1 MIGTVLKHRYE
12 VLEKIGEGSFFT
24 VYKCQDKID
33 NRTVAVKVLLP
44 QYAANGM
51 FAERMIVEAQ
61 AMIGVRHPGIVE
73 VLDTGCQDGNY
84 FIVVEYVKGV
94 DLRERLRRSTPLTLL
109 TAIDLGMAL
118 CDALDYA
125 HRRGFV
131 HGDLRPGNIL
141 VTAEGQIKIADFWV
155 NEAVVSSQSIRT
167 NAMMR
172 SIHYMAP
179 EVAEGKQSS
188 TASDIYSLGIILFEA
203 LTGTLPFE
211 GDTPITV
218 ALKHAKEPVPS
229 PRTLNP
235 GIPKTL
241 DAVIVKALQKLPH
254 QRFRSAKAMFND
266 LKAVRNALNLTKTVT
281 WTAVS
286 EKETPEPPSEEA
298 EDELEEIPILS
309 AILKTLIVIVA
320 LIGIFGVMVIGYV
333 WMSPGEVEVPDL
345 IGQQIDRA
353 RIIAD
358 QKHIT
363 LNIKG
368 EEYNENTEKF
378 PKGTIY
384 FMNPAP
390 GRHIKE
396 GKSVDVWV
404 SKGSKYTKTPSIVNL
419 TMEDAREQ
427 IINAGLT
434 VGEISQDYNDTIPAG
449 SVISQSPAPG
459 TRQERGQRVNM
470 VVSLGPKFEEEIP
483 TPPEEENRPPMEP
496 RSFDVI
502 IKKVP
507 PGRDNQTVQI
517 VVVDNLGE
525 KVAYTGLA
533 KPGDRIQQTVEGIGE
548 RIVIRVYIDGKLVQ
562 EETK

>member
-12 VLEKIGEGSFFT
+12 VLEKIGEGNFFT

-61 AMIGVRHPGIVE
+61 AMIGIRHPGIVE

-84 FIVVEYVKGV
+84 FVVVEYVKGL
-94 DLRERLRRSTPLTLL
+94 DLRERLRRSAPLPLL
-109 TAIDLGMAL
+109 TAVDLGMAL
-118 CDALDYA
+118 CDALDFA

-141 VTAEGQIKIADFWV
+141 VTAEGRVKIADFWV
-155 NEAVVSSQSIRT
+155 NEAVASSQTIRT

-172 SIHYMAP
+172 SVCYTAP
-179 EVAEGKQSS
+179 EVAEGKQASI
-188 TASDIYSLGIILFEA
+188 ASDIYSLGVILFEA
-203 LTGTLPFE
+203 LAGTLPFD
-211 GDTPITV
+211 GDTPITI
-218 ALKHAKEPVPS
+218 ALKHSKEPVPS
-229 PRTLNP
+229 PRKLNP
-235 GIPKTL
+235 GIPKNL
-241 DAVIVKALQKLPH
+241 EDVVVKALQKLPH
-254 QRFRSAKAMFND
+254 QRFRSARAMFND
-266 LKAVRNALNLTKTVT
+266 LKAVREALNMTKPVT
-281 WTAVS
+281 WSAVPDRETA
-286 EKETPEPPSEEA
+286 ELPSDQPD
-298 EDELEEIPILS
+298 EDLEEPAILS
-309 AILKTLIVIVA
+309 AILKTLMAIVA
-320 LIGIFGVMVIGYV
+320 LIGIFGAIVIGYV
-333 WMSPGEVEVPDL
+333 WFSPGEVEVPDL

-363 LNIKG
+363 LNIKA

-378 PKGTIY
+378 PKGAIY

-404 SKGSKYTKTPSIVNL
+404 SKGSRYTTTPSVTNL
-419 TMEDAREQ
+419 SVEDARQ
-427 IINAGLT
+427 RIIDAGLT
-434 VGEISQDYNDTIPAG
+434 VGEISQDYSNTIPAG
-449 SVISQSPAPG
+449 SVIAQSPAPG
-459 TRQERGQRVNM
+459 TRQERGEPVNM
-470 VVSLGPKFEEEIP
+470 VVSLGTKFEYEIP
-483 TPPEEENRPPMEP
+483 SPPEEESRQSAQR
-496 RSFDVI
+496 RSFDVT

-507 PGRDNQTVQI
+507 PGSDNQTVQI
-517 VVVDNLGE
+517 VVVDDYGE
-525 KVAYTGLA
+525 KIAYTGLA

-548 RIVIRVYIDGKLVQ
+548 HITIRVYIDGKLVQ